1 MTRRICLVTPGNLAA
16 NPRVVK
22 EADALQE
29 AGYDVTAVVSD
40 YSQGLRRFDDEI
52 SGQAKWR
59 VVRAP
64 RASSER
70 YVRAAARVAAR
81 VIGRVGADIP
91 SAIAAP
97 ASGGPVATLR
107 DAACGVAADLY
118 IAHYTAALPAAGAAA
133 ERHGAL
139 LGFDA
144 EDFHPGEGDGSPAEA
159 LRMAMVR
166 AVEAE
171 WLPRCKHLTAASP
184 LIAKAYASA
193 YGVPTPVSV
202 LNVFPLKMA
211 PKQAAQPRH
220 PGALLR
226 AYWFSQTIG
235 LDRGLQPFLQA
246 MAQASTPIE
255 LDLRGADPW
264 RHGATLLAMAR
275 DLGLGDRVRV
285 LPMASP
291 DEMVRLAAAYDV
303 GLSLETDVSENRRL
317 CLTNKIFTYLLAGVP
332 VVMSDTPAQRLLA
345 PDLGEAAALVS
356 LADPKG
362 IASALDRLAGSLA
375 VAKSEATRLGYERYN
390 WESEKAAL
398 LQSVEAAFAR
408 GGQG

>member
-1 MTRRICLVTPGNLAA
+1 MPRRICLVTPGNLAA

-52 SGQAKWR
+52 SGQSKWR

-70 YVRAAARVAAR
+70 YLRAAARVAAKA
-81 VIGRVGADIP
+81 IDAVGAGIP

-107 DAACGVAADLY
+107 EAACGVAADLY

-144 EDFHPGEGDGSPAEA
+144 EDFHAGEGDGSSAES
-159 LRMAMVR
+159 LRMATVR
-166 AVEAE
+166 AVEAK
-171 WLPRCKHLTAASP
+171 WLPRCKHFTAASP

-193 YGVPTPVSV
+193 YGLPMPVSV
-202 LNVFPLKMA
+202 LNVFPSKMA
-211 PKQAAQPRH
+211 PGQAAAPRLAEA
-220 PGALLR
+220 PLR

-246 MAQASTPIE
+246 MAQAGTRIE

-264 RHGATLLAMAR
+264 GHGATLARLAR
-275 DLGLGDRVRV
+275 DLGIADRVRV

-291 DEMVRLAAAYDV
+291 GEMVRLAAAYDL
-303 GLSLETDVSENRRL
+303 GLSLETDVSENRQF

-332 VVMSDTPAQRLLA
+332 VVMSDTPAQRQLA
-345 PDLGEAAALVS
+345 PDLGEAAAVVS
-356 LADPKG
+356 LANPKG
-362 IASALDRLAGSLA
+362 IAAALDRLAGTLDA
-375 VAKSEATRLGYERYN
+375 AKAEAMRLGRERYN
-390 WESEKAAL
+390 WETEKKAL
-398 LQSVEAAFAR
+398 LVSVESAFAR

>member
-1 MTRRICLVTPGNLAA
+1 MARRICLVTPGNLAA
-16 NPRVVK
+16 NPRIVK
-22 EADALQE
+22 EADALQD

-70 YVRAAARVAAR
+70 YVRAAARVAAK
-81 VIGRVGADIP
+81 VIDGIGADIP
-91 SAIAAP
+91 SSIAAP

-107 DAACGVAADLY
+107 EAACGVSADLY
-118 IAHYTAALPAAGAAA
+118 IAHYTSALPAAGAAA

-144 EDFHPGEGDGSPAEA
+144 EDFHAGESDGSPAES
-159 LRMAMVR
+159 LRMATVR
-166 AVEAE
+166 AVEAK

-193 YGVPTPVSV
+193 YGVHPVSV

-211 PKQAAQPRH
+211 PKQAALPRH
-220 PGALLR
+220 ADAPLR

-246 MAQASTPIE
+246 MAQTSTPIE

-264 RHGATLLAMAR
+264 GHGATLLKRAR
-275 DLGLGDRVRV
+275 DLGIAARVRV

-291 DEMVRLAAAYDV
+291 DEMVRLAAGYDV
-303 GLSLETDVSENRRL
+303 GLSLETDVSENRQL

-332 VVMSDTPAQRLLA
+332 VVMSDTPAQRQLA
-345 PDLGEAAALVS
+345 PDLGDAAALVS
-356 LADPKG
+356 LSDSKG
-362 IASALDRLAGSLA
+362 IATALDRLAGNLEA
-375 VAKSEATRLGYERYN
+375 AKAEATRLGHERYN
-390 WESEKAAL
+390 WETEKAVL
-398 LQSVEAAFAR
+398 LASVESAFAR
-408 GGQG
+408 GPG

>member
-1 MTRRICLVTPGNLAA
+1 MARRICLVTPGNLAA
-16 NPRVVK
+16 NPRIVK
-22 EADALQE
+22 EADALQD
-29 AGYDVTAVVSD
+29 AGYEVTAVVSD

-52 SGQAKWR
+52 SGQARWR

-70 YVRAAARVAAR
+70 YVRAAARVAAK
-81 VIGRVGADIP
+81 VIDGVGVSIP

-97 ASGGPVATLR
+97 ASGGPVAILR
-107 DAACGVAADLY
+107 EAACGVAADLY

-133 ERHGAL
+133 ERYGAL

-144 EDFHPGEGDGSPAEA
+144 EDFHSGEGDGSPAES
-159 LRMAMVR
+159 LRMATVR
-166 AVEAE
+166 AVEAK

-193 YGVPTPVSV
+193 YGVQPVSV

-211 PKQAAQPRH
+211 PHQPAAPR
-220 PGALLR
+220 PAGAPLR

-246 MAQASTPIE
+246 MAVARTSIE

-264 RHGATLLAMAR
+264 AHGAALLAMAR
-275 DLGLGDRVRV
+275 DLGLADRVRV

-291 DEMVRLAAAYDV
+291 DEMVRLAAAYDL

-332 VVMSDTPAQRLLA
+332 VVMSDTPAQRQLA
-345 PDLGEAAALVS
+345 PDLGEAAAVVS
-356 LADPKG
+356 LSDPAG
-362 IASALDRLAGSLA
+362 IAMALDRLAGGLEA
-375 VAKSEATRLGYERYN
+375 AKAHATRLGRERYN
-390 WESEKAAL
+390 WETEKRAL
-398 LQSVEAAFAR
+398 LASVETAFAR
-408 GGQG
+408 GGR

>member
-1 MTRRICLVTPGNLAA
+1 MARRICLVTPGNLAA
-16 NPRVVK
+16 NPRIVK

-29 AGYDVTAVVSD
+29 AGYAVTAVVSD

-64 RASSER
+64 RASRER

-81 VIGRVGADIP
+81 VVDAVGADIP
-91 SAIAAP
+91 ASIAAP

-107 DAACGVAADLY
+107 EAACAVAADLY

-133 ERHGAL
+133 QRHGAL

-144 EDFHPGEGDGSPAEA
+144 EDFHPGEGDGSPAES
-159 LRMAMVR
+159 LRMAAVR

-171 WLPRCKHLTAASP
+171 WLPRCRHFTAASP

-211 PKQAAQPRH
+211 PKQAAAPRH
-220 PGALLR
+220 AAAPLR

-235 LDRGLQPFLQA
+235 LDRGLQAFLQA
-246 MAQASTPIE
+246 MAEAGTRIE

-264 RHGATLLAMAR
+264 GHGAILFAMAR
-275 DLGLGDRVRV
+275 DLGLADRVRV

-303 GLSLETDVSENRRL
+303 GLSLETDVSENRQL

-345 PDLGEAAALVS
+345 PDLGAAAALVS

-362 IASALDRLAGSLA
+362 IALALDRLADGLDA
-375 VAKSEATRLGYERYN
+375 AKAQAARLGHGRYN
-390 WESEKAAL
+390 WDTEKAAL
-398 LQSVEAAFAR
+398 LDSVGAAFAR
-408 GGQG
+408 GPG

>member
-1 MTRRICLVTPGNLAA
+1 MPRRICLVTPGNLAA
-16 NPRVVK
+16 NPRIVK

-52 SGQAKWR
+52 SGQSKWR

-70 YVRAAARVAAR
+70 YLRAAARVVAKA
-81 VIGRVGADIP
+81 INAVGVGIP
-91 SAIAAP
+91 SAIAAS
-97 ASGGPVATLR
+97 ASGGPVTTLR
-107 DAACGVAADLY
+107 EAACGVDADLY

-144 EDFHPGEGDGSPAEA
+144 EDFHPGEGDGSPAES
-159 LRMAMVR
+159 LRMATVR
-166 AVEAE
+166 AVEAK

-211 PKQAAQPRH
+211 PKQAAAPR
-220 PGALLR
+220 PAGAPLR
-226 AYWFSQTIG
+226 TYWFSQTIG
-235 LDRGLQPFLQA
+235 LDRGLQPFLKA
-246 MAQASTPIE
+246 MAQTSSRIE

-264 RHGATLLAMAR
+264 GHGATLLALAR
-275 DLGLGDRVRV
+275 DLGIADRVSV

-291 DEMVRLAAAYDV
+291 DEMVRLAAAYDA
-303 GLSLETDVSENRRL
+303 GLSLETDVSENRQL

-332 VVMSDTPAQRLLA
+332 VVMSDTPAQRQLA

-362 IASALDRLAGSLA
+362 IASALDRLAGSLDA
-375 VAKSEATRLGYERYN
+375 AKAHATRLGRERYN
-390 WESEKAAL
+390 WETEKRAL
-398 LQSVEAAFAR
+398 LTSVEAAFAR